1 MRKLKKN
8 SWSDSSLS
16 LGAKILITAVM
27 LLMTASF
34 LYPLYYMVIN
44 SFKDTTE
51 YYVSQFAL
59 PTSMNF
65 DNYHTLLEDFQILR
79 YFGNSILISGVST
92 ALVIVFSIFSSF
104 AFAKIRFRGREIVY
118 VIILATMFLPGQAV
132 LIPQYVMFSRYH
144 LINSYWS
151 VILGYLAGGI
161 PGSILL
167 LRSAFMG
174 IPNDLLES
182 AKIDGAGY
190 FSTVCNVAIPVT
202 MAAISIQTIF
212 CFISY
217 WNDLL
222 TPMLMLSNPSR
233 QTVMVA
239 LSSLMSRYGGAPSCQ
254 LTGLLLSVLP
264 VLVLYLFL
272 QRYMMKG
279 MLVGAVKA

>member
-118 VIILATMFLPGQAV
+118 VIILATMFLPG
-132 LIPQYVMFSRYH
+132 
-144 LINSYWS
+144 
-151 VILGYLAGGI
+151 
-161 PGSILL
+161 
-167 LRSAFMG
+167 
-174 IPNDLLES
+174 
-182 AKIDGAGY
+182 
-190 FSTVCNVAIPVT
+190 
-202 MAAISIQTIF
+202 
-212 CFISY
+212 
-217 WNDLL
+217 
-222 TPMLMLSNPSR
+222 
-233 QTVMVA
+233 
-239 LSSLMSRYGGAPSCQ
+239 
-254 LTGLLLSVLP
+254 
-264 VLVLYLFL
+264 
-272 QRYMMKG
+272 
-279 MLVGAVKA
+279 